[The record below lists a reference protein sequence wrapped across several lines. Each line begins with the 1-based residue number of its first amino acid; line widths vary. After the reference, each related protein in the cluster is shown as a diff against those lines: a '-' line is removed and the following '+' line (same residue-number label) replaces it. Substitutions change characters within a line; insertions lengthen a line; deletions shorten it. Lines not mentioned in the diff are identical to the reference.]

1 MKCGY
6 KNADEATVCAQCGAP
21 LYPTPP
27 QQISEYRRHE
37 DECFGIPRFGSV
49 IALIFGFILI
59 IMGLN
64 AFLPQQYRI
73 EWGPLFLIIIGLL
86 IVMGALLGRRR

>member
-6 KNADEATVCAQCGAP
+6 KNADEAAVCAQCGAP

-49 IALIFGFILI
+49 ISLIFGFILI

-64 AFLPQQYRI
+64 AFLPQQYHI
-73 EWGPLFLIIIGLL
+73 AWGPLFLIIIGLL
-86 IVMGALLGRRR
+86 IVMGALRRR